1 MKVDDFVNLISINVN
16 EVQKIIAI
24 SEISEEEKDTLSEYV
39 SKMYPLIN
47 EDNFSLYSKK
57 LENIKSEIEA
67 LTPLNIKKIISI
79 L

>member
-16 EVQKIIAI
+16 EVQKIIDI
-24 SEISEEEKDTLSEYV
+24 SEISDDEKDTLSEYV

>member
-16 EVQKIIAI
+16 EVQKIIDI

>member
-16 EVQKIIAI
+16 EVQKIIDI

-67 LTPLNIKKIISI
+67 LTPLNIKKII
-79 L
+79 

>member
-16 EVQKIIAI
+16 EVQKIIDI
-24 SEISEEEKDTLSEYV
+24 SEISEDEKDTLSEYV